1 MAVTEQ
7 NEANTNAGKDA
18 ESSDE
23 PQPMIN
29 EKALLAYDLQ
39 VDDQAYGVIE
49 RDANEIMQEVQG
61 DASLDAFRVEYDK
74 VFFAIKKVR
83 EDEKLFVQRVRES
96 AQSYVFQKQKIAA
109 GKRMLHEDRQTLQAL
124 MNDLKLA

>member
-1 MAVTEQ
+1 MSTAKLESVEEQ
-7 NEANTNAGKDA
+7 QKADAAGQNNSSTNLMKDP

-49 RDANEIMQEVQG
+49 RDANEIM
-61 DASLDAFRVEYDK
+61 
-74 VFFAIKKVR
+74 
-83 EDEKLFVQRVRES
+83 
-96 AQSYVFQKQKIAA
+96 
-109 GKRMLHEDRQTLQAL
+109 
-124 MNDLKLA
+124 

>member
-1 MAVTEQ
+1 
-7 NEANTNAGKDA
+7 
-18 ESSDE
+18 
-23 PQPMIN
+23 MIN

-61 DASLDAFRVEYDK
+61 DPSLDAFRVEYDK

-96 AQSYVFQKQKIAA
+96 AQSYVFQK
-109 GKRMLHEDRQTLQAL
+109 
-124 MNDLKLA
+124 